1 MPDYMLQAPHFQYF
15 ALRINMENLLKILYI
30 GRSSEGINELRTHTE
45 VSVIHK
51 TNALEAVNYLKSG
64 NMPDAVLSE
73 MAISGGEGFE
83 MHQWLRDRPEYDR
96 MAFILVDYEFKED
109 LFKKAFT
116 SRVDDFFVLP
126 MPSAEKM
133 IGRIRFLVE
142 FRNKYSLVPFVN
154 NDLQDVKYAMPLSK
168 RMFDLL
174 VAISALIVLS
184 PILLLIVLAI
194 RLESKGKVYYI
205 SKRVGREPFDFYKLR
220 SMKVGADKE
229 LNKLAKDKNQY
240 VTASVQSE
248 IDFSKPCPVCAKL
261 SEEKSCSPILHIGP
275 HNICDYWYNTQK
287 REVAKTKSAF
297 IKIVDDPRITKV
309 GKFIRNT
316 SIDELPQL
324 INVIKGDMSIVGNRP
339 LPVYEAEL
347 LTRGLLSKRFLAP
360 AGITGL
366 WQVELRGKGGVMS
379 EDERMRLDNEYADHF
394 IGNNYSFWYDL
405 KLILRTVPALF
416 QKDTV

>member
-1 MPDYMLQAPHFQYF
+1 
-15 ALRINMENLLKILYI
+15 MENLLEILYI
-30 GRSSEGINELRTHTE
+30 GRSTEGINDLRTQPD

-51 TNALEAVNYLKSG
+51 SNALEAVNYLKSG
-64 NMPDAVLSE
+64 KIPDAILSE
-73 MAISGGEGFE
+73 LAISGGDGFE

-96 MAFILVDYEFKED
+96 VAFLLVNYEFKED

-116 SRVDDFFVLP
+116 NRVDDFFVLP
-126 MPSAEKM
+126 LPSAEKM
-133 IGRIRFLVE
+133 VGRIRFLVE
-142 FRNKYSLVPFVN
+142 FRNKYSLVRFVN
-154 NDLQDVKYAMPLSK
+154 GNLQDVKYAMPLSK

-220 SMKVGADKE
+220 SMRVGADKE

-240 VTASVQSE
+240 ATASAQAE

-261 SEEKSCSPILHIGP
+261 TEERSCSPILHIGP
-275 HNICDYWYNTQK
+275 HKICDYWYNTQK

-297 IKIVDDPRITKV
+297 IKIADDPRITKV

-394 IGNNYSFWYDL
+394 IGNNYSFWFDL
-405 KLILRTVPALF
+405 NLILRTVPALF

>member
-1 MPDYMLQAPHFQYF
+1 
-15 ALRINMENLLKILYI
+15 MENLLKILYI
-30 GRSSEGINELRTHTE
+30 GRSNEGINILRTHND
-45 VSVIHK
+45 VSVNHK
-51 TNALEAVNYLKSG
+51 SNALEAINYLKSG
-64 NMPDAVLSE
+64 NIPDAVLSE
-73 MAISGGEGFE
+73 LAISGGDGFE

-96 MAFILVDYEFKED
+96 VAFILVEYEFKED
-109 LFKKAFT
+109 LFKKAFAN
-116 SRVDDFFVLP
+116 RFDDYFVLP
-126 MPSAEKM
+126 LPSSEN
-133 IGRIRFLVE
+133 IVGRIKFLVE

-154 NDLQDVKYAMPLSK
+154 ANLQDIKYVMPLSK

-184 PILLLIVLAI
+184 PILLLIMMAI
-194 RLESKGKVYYI
+194 RFESNGKVYYT
-205 SKRVGREPFDFYKLR
+205 SKRVGRKPFDFYKLR
-220 SMKVGADKE
+220 SMRTGADKE

-240 VTASVQSE
+240 ATASAQSE

-261 SEEKSCSPILHIGP
+261 TEEKSCSPILHIGP
-275 HNICDYWYNTQK
+275 HKICDYWYNTQK

-347 LTRGLLSKRFLAP
+347 ITRGLMSKRFLAP

-394 IGNNYSFWYDL
+394 IGDNYSFWYDL
-405 KLILRTVPALF
+405 NLILRTFPALF

>member
-1 MPDYMLQAPHFQYF
+1 
-15 ALRINMENLLKILYI
+15 MENLLNILYI
-30 GRSSEGINELRTHTE
+30 GRSAEGINELRSHSE

-51 TNALEAVNYLKSG
+51 SNMLEAVNYLKSG
-64 NMPDAVLSE
+64 SHPEAVISE
-73 MAISGGEGFE
+73 IYLSGGNGIE
-83 MHQWLRDRPEYDR
+83 MHQWIRERPEFDR
-96 MAFILVDYEFKED
+96 VAFILTSYEFKEE
-109 LFKKAFT
+109 LFRTAFNQ
-116 SRVDDFFVLP
+116 RMDDFFVLP
-126 MPSAEKM
+126 FASAES
-133 IGRIRFLVE
+133 IVGRIRFLVE
-142 FRNKYSLVPFVN
+142 FRNKYSLVSYVN
-154 NDLQDVKYAMPLSK
+154 TNIQDIGYSMPLSK
-168 RMFDLL
+168 RLFDLL
-174 VAISALIVLS
+174 IAVSALIVLS
-184 PILLLIVLAI
+184 PILLLIVIAI

-205 SKRVGREPFDFYKLR
+205 SKRVGRKPFDFYKLR
-220 SMKVGADKE
+220 SMRVGADKE
-229 LNKLAKDKNQY
+229 LNKLAKDINQY
-240 VTASVQSE
+240 AIASQQSE
-248 IDFSKPCPVCAKL
+248 IDFSKPCPKCAKL

-275 HNICDYWYNTQK
+275 HKICDYWYNTQK
-287 REVAKTKSAF
+287 REIAKTKSAF
-297 IKIVDDPRITKV
+297 IKISDDPRITKV

-394 IGNNYSFWYDL
+394 IGDRYSFWYDL
-405 KLILRTVPALF
+405 KLIFRTVPALF

>member
-1 MPDYMLQAPHFQYF
+1 
-15 ALRINMENLLKILYI
+15 MENLLNILYI
-30 GRSSEGINELRTHTE
+30 GRSAEGINELRSHSE

-51 TNALEAVNYLKSG
+51 SNMLEALNYLKSG
-64 NMPDAVLSE
+64 SHPEAVISE
-73 MAISGGEGFE
+73 IYLSGGNGIE
-83 MHQWLRDRPEYDR
+83 MHQWIRERPEFDR
-96 MAFILVDYEFKED
+96 VAFILTSYEFKEE
-109 LFKKAFT
+109 LFRTAFNQ
-116 SRVDDFFVLP
+116 RMDDFFVLP
-126 MPSAEKM
+126 FASAES
-133 IGRIRFLVE
+133 IVGRIRFLVE
-142 FRNKYSLVPFVN
+142 FRNKYSLVSYVN
-154 NDLQDVKYAMPLSK
+154 TNIQDIGYSMPLSK
-168 RMFDLL
+168 RLFDLL
-174 VAISALIVLS
+174 IAVSALIVLS
-184 PILLLIVLAI
+184 PILLLIVIAI

-205 SKRVGREPFDFYKLR
+205 SKRVGRKPFDFYKLR
-220 SMKVGADKE
+220 SMRVGADKE
-229 LNKLAKDKNQY
+229 LNKLAKDINQY
-240 VTASVQSE
+240 AIASQQSE
-248 IDFSKPCPVCAKL
+248 IDFSKPCPKCAKL

-275 HNICDYWYNTQK
+275 HKICDYWYNTQK
-287 REVAKTKSAF
+287 REIAKTKSAF
-297 IKIVDDPRITKV
+297 IKISDDPRITKV

-394 IGNNYSFWYDL
+394 IGDRYSFWYDL
-405 KLILRTVPALF
+405 KLIFRTVPALF

>member
-1 MPDYMLQAPHFQYF
+1 LPDYMLQAPHFQYF